1 MVLPQEVQNRLNEFS
16 EIVYNPKHSDPKT
29 RELIALSNSL
39 MINCEYCMEYH
50 YAKAKEV
57 GVTNEEIAE
66 AIAIVMSVAAG
77 KRNVYA
83 KKVIGKLMQE

>member
-1 MVLPQEVQNRLNEFS
+1 
-16 EIVYNPKHSDPKT
+16 
-29 RELIALSNSL
+29 
-39 MINCEYCMEYH
+39 MEYH